1 MKILYLM
8 TEPFGIGG
16 VQTDILT
23 LTEDLSAK
31 GHTVYVATTDGVL
44 LQELIGKGA
53 RHVDIDFR
61 FRKLSQ
67 FLAAARK
74 LRRVARTE
82 GVELI
87 APQSVRSSVA
97 AYFALRLLPYRY
109 RVASTGKRLPIVT
122 TIHNIHNPANFQW
135 AGKILRR
142 CADFVIF
149 ESHYERNR
157 LLQNGLQGERS
168 AVIHSG
174 IDLAKLARPTQAQ
187 ELAVQYGLDPSRE
200 FIYGIVA
207 RLSEEKGHCYLVE
220 AFARV
225 ARRRPDARLVI
236 IGDGPLLDAV
246 RQQVIA
252 LELGS
257 RVVFTGI
264 QRDIASHLA
273 MLDVFV
279 LSSTRES
286 FPLSAREAMAAGRA
300 VIAPRIGG
308 CPEVVD
314 DGVTGLLF
322 QSANTGDL
330 EAKMLLLADRQ
341 TSTMMGRAGR
351 ERARRL
357 FSRESWVDGDER
369 VYLEWASAAVND

>member
-31 GHTVYVATTDGVL
+31 GHAVYVATTEGVL
-44 LQELIGKGA
+44 LAELIAKGA
-53 RHVDIDFR
+53 RHVDIDFH
-61 FRKLSQ
+61 FSDANKLLGAIRQ
-67 FLAAARK
+67 
-74 LRRVARTE
+74 LRRVVRE
-82 GVELI
+82 QGIELI
-87 APQSVRSSVA
+87 APQSVRSSIA
-97 AYFALRLLPYRY
+97 AYIALRLIPHGY
-109 RVASTGKRLPIVT
+109 RVRATRRRPPIVT
-122 TIHNIHNPANFQW
+122 TIHNIHNPKNFQY
-135 AGKILRR
+135 AGKILRT

-157 LLQNGLQGERS
+157 LLDNGLHPERS

-174 IDLAKLARPTQAQ
+174 IDLSKLSSPTRAAQ
-187 ELAVQYGLDPSRE
+187 FAAQYGIDPAVH
-200 FIYGIVA
+200 FVYGIVA
-207 RLSEEKGHCYLVE
+207 RLSEEKGHCYLVD

-225 ARRRPDARLVI
+225 ARDSPQARLMVV
-236 IGDGPLLDAV
+236 GDGPLLDAV
-246 RQQVIA
+246 QRQVAALGLHGRVI
-252 LELGS
+252 
-257 RVVFTGI
+257 FTGM

-273 MLDVFV
+273 LFDVFV

-314 DGVTGLLF
+314 DNVTGLLF
-322 QSANTGDL
+322 EAADVDDL
-330 EAKMLLLADRQ
+330 AAKMAALGDRQ
-341 TSTMMGRAGR
+341 ISTAMGRAGR
-351 ERARRL
+351 QRSERL
-357 FSRESWVDGDER
+357 FSRESWVNGDEK
-369 VYLEWASAAVND
+369 VYLEWAAG